1 MSVEEVVLKASLVN
15 LQMQELEKTVTD
27 ARSVMR
33 EAAAKIND
41 LNGENDVLRTEN
53 DVLRTE
59 NALLKARLRIVDL
72 RRNRADVGHLPL
84 RAVE

>member
-15 LQMQELEKTVTD
+15 LQMQELEKTVTE

-41 LNGENDVLRTEN
+41 LNGEN